1 MVYTIR
7 TTDGYGGVSGR
18 VREKSS
24 FKFEVGW
31 SPIDNCPVCAAL
43 SEPRNLQKALQ
54 SSITLIP
61 NQLGQ
66 SRWSGIVCARCDGS
80 TQLFGYDASLLVCAI
95 AFGPVSVRK
104 AQI

>member
-18 VREKSS
+18 VRDKRVPLRL
-24 FKFEVGW
+24 VGHR
-31 SPIDNCPVCAAL
+31 SIIVPFVLP
-43 SEPRNLQKALQ
+43 SEPRNLQKVLQ

-66 SRWSGIVCARCDGS
+66 SRWSGMVCARCDGS
-80 TQLFGYDASLLVCAI
+80 TQLFGYDASLLACAI